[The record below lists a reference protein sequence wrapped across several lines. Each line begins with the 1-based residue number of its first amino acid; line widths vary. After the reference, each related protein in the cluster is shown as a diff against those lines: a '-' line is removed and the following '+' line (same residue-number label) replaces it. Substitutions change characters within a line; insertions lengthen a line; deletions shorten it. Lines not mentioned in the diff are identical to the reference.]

1 MNEIPFNSTNE
12 SPDDYAANA
21 ADDYSTESNEVPND
35 LPDFLADDNLP
46 EKLAEESVQSNA
58 VDPILDGLT
67 DAQKQ
72 AVLCTEGPLL
82 ILAAAGSGKTRV
94 ITRRIAQ
101 IIKQGTPP
109 WSILALTF
117 TNKAAGEMRERV
129 ELQLCGQRPPE
140 QLGPDGNPIKRP
152 VDPRM
157 RGLTITTFH
166 SLCARLLRRYAER
179 ANIPGL
185 KPDYTIY
192 DSSDQMSTMKK
203 VLKEMNLQTTNWPPR
218 TVLSAISNA
227 KNELQDA
234 KTYEANAFDYYAK
247 QIAKIYIK
255 YEAKL
260 NQAGAIDFDD
270 LLLYMVRVLETNPEI
285 RAELNSRWRYLMID
299 EYQDTNSVQFKITSL
314 LAAAPPS
321 LPGVDASSSL
331 PNICVVGDP
340 DQAIYGWRG
349 ADISNILDFEEHFPG
364 AKAILLGENFRS
376 TEYIL
381 AAADTLIKK
390 NDKRRDKPLY
400 TSSEGGEPITVIR
413 VNNER
418 HEGELVTDYFRR
430 LHDEEQVAWKDMA
443 VFYRTNALSRVIE
456 DSMRQSGIPYKI
468 ARGTAF
474 FEREEIKTALS
485 YLRVVANQAD
495 AVSLLRVVNTPT
507 RGIGK
512 TTLDTIQ
519 GACIRA
525 NITLFE
531 GLTRSKE
538 LGLTARAT
546 TSIDKFVTTI
556 NDWTGGGSFMG
567 ATVAS
572 SLHELVENVITESGL
587 EKHYKKQAK
596 ASGAESD
603 EERLDNL
610 SELITSAR
618 DFEREY
624 DPADDPAAFT
634 DVESAQS
641 GEVGKIPE
649 LLAMLRAYLESIA
662 LVADADAVDTGSGC
676 VTLMTLH
683 ASKGLE
689 FPAVAMIALEEG
701 TLPHSRANESQA
713 ELEEE
718 RRLAFVGITRA
729 MKHLQITSANR
740 RTVRGMT
747 ERTIPSRFLEEIGTQ
762 GIIVSDR
769 TDADFGASEY
779 DDAFSSPRS
788 ASSSS
793 AGSFRKGSFAQFSP
807 SGPGS
812 AKNKADLERIDRA
825 RDERLANVV
834 PRKTMSH
841 KAAPPR
847 PSIASMGATGNANK
861 SSSGSGSGSGND
873 ATAAFPQGSIV
884 RHPQF
889 GEGTVMKTTAG
900 SNARV
905 IIEFKSVGRKT
916 LVLEY
921 ARLKRVR

>member
-1 MNEIPFNSTNE
+1 MPI
-12 SPDDYAANA
+12 D
-21 ADDYSTESNEVPND
+21 D
-35 LPDFLADDNLP
+35 LPDFLADDDLP
-46 EKLAEESVQSNA
+46 SKLGQESSHLEP
-58 VDPILDGLT
+58 VDPILDSLT
-67 DAQKQ
+67 EPQKQ
-72 AVLCTEGPLL
+72 AVLHTQGPLL

-101 IIKQGTPP
+101 IIKEGAPP

-129 ELQLCGQRPPE
+129 AIQLCGEQATEEGAPP
-140 QLGPDGNPIKRP
+140 
-152 VDPRM
+152 DPRM

-192 DSSDQMSTMKK
+192 DSSDQMAAMKR
-203 VLKEMNLQTTNWPPR
+203 VLKAMSLQTTNWPPR

-227 KNELQDA
+227 KNELMDA
-234 KTYEANAFDYYAK
+234 KKYEANAFDYYSK
-247 QIAKIYIK
+247 QIAKIYLR
-255 YEAKL
+255 YEATLK
-260 NQAGAIDFDD
+260 QAGAIDFDD
-270 LLLYMVRVLETNPEI
+270 LLVYTVKMLESNEEI
-285 RAELNSRWRYLMID
+285 RAELTGRWRYLMID
-299 EYQDTNSVQFKITSL
+299 EYQDTNSVQFRLTSL
-314 LAAAPPS
+314 LAAAPPP
-321 LPGVDASSSL
+321 LPGMPQESTL

-349 ADISNILDFEEHFPG
+349 ADISNILDFEQHFPG
-364 AKAILLGENFRS
+364 AKTILLGENFRS
-376 TEYIL
+376 SAFIL
-381 AAADTLIKK
+381 SAADALIKK
-390 NDKRRDKPLY
+390 NTKRRDKPLY
-400 TSSEGGEPITVIR
+400 TSTQGGEPINVVR

-418 HEGELVTDYFRR
+418 HEGELVTDWFRR
-430 LHDEEQVAWKDMA
+430 LHDEERIAWKDMA

-456 DSMRQSGIPYKI
+456 DSMRQAGIPYKI

-474 FEREEIKTALS
+474 FDREEIKTAIA
-485 YLRVVANQAD
+485 YLRVIANQSD
-495 AVSLLRVVNTPT
+495 TVSLLRVVNTPT

-512 TTLDTIQ
+512 TTLDVIQ
-519 GACIRA
+519 NAAIRA
-525 NITLFE
+525 NIPLWE

-538 LGLTARAT
+538 LGLSARAV
-546 TSIDKFVTTI
+546 TSIDKFTETV
-556 NDWTGGGSFMG
+556 NEWTGDGSFMG
-567 ATVAS
+567 ASVAT
-572 SLHELVENVITESGL
+572 SLHELVERVITESGL
-587 EKHYKKQAK
+587 EAHYKKQAK

-634 DVESAQS
+634 DPETASS
-641 GEVGKIPE
+641 GEIGKIPE
-649 LLAMLRAYLESIA
+649 LLAMVRAYLESIA
-662 LVADADAVDTGSGC
+662 LVADADAVDSSTGC

-689 FPAVAMIALEEG
+689 FPAVSMIALEEG

-740 RTVRGMT
+740 RTIRGMS
-747 ERTIPSRFLEEIGTQ
+747 ERTIPSRFLEEIGSE
-762 GIIVSDR
+762 GIIMSDQ
-769 TDADFGASEY
+769 TDADFGSSEY
-779 DDAFSSPRS
+779 DDAFGASSPSPSR
-788 ASSSS
+788 
-793 AGSFRKGSFAQFSP
+793 SFRKGSFAQFQP
-807 SGPGS
+807 SS
-812 AKNKADLERIDRA
+812 NKADLDRIERA
-825 RDERLANVV
+825 REQRLANVS
-834 PRKTMSH
+834 PKREMPT
-841 KAAPPR
+841 R
-847 PSIASMGATGNANK
+847 PSIADKLGKTKQPSD
-861 SSSGSGSGSGND
+861 SSGVSG
-873 ATAAFPQGSIV
+873 FPQGSIV

-889 GEGTVMKTTAG
+889 GEGTIMKTTGGA
-900 SNARV
+900 NARV
-905 IIEFKSVGRKT
+905 IVEFKSVGRKT

>member
-1 MNEIPFNSTNE
+1 MPT
-12 SPDDYAANA
+12 D
-21 ADDYSTESNEVPND
+21 D
-35 LPDFLADDNLP
+35 LPDFLADDDLP
-46 EKLAEESVQSNA
+46 SKLDRAQGKG
-58 VDPILDGLT
+58 DPILDGLT
-67 DAQKQ
+67 EPQKQ
-72 AVLCTEGPLL
+72 AVLHTQGPLL

-117 TNKAAGEMRERV
+117 TNKAAEEMRERV
-129 ELQLCGQRPPE
+129 TVQICGPQPPE
-140 QLGPDGNPIKRP
+140 QRTPNGEILKRP
-152 VDPRM
+152 TDPRM

-179 ANIPGL
+179 ANIEGL

-192 DSSDQMSTMKK
+192 DSSDQMAAMKR
-203 VLKEMNLQTTNWPPR
+203 VLKAMSLQATNWPPR

-227 KNELQDA
+227 KNELMNA
-234 KTYEANAFDYYAK
+234 KKYEANAFDYYSK
-247 QIAKIYIK
+247 QIAKIYLR
-255 YEAKL
+255 YEALLK
-260 NQAGAIDFDD
+260 QAGAIDFDD
-270 LLLYMVRVLETNPEI
+270 LLLYAVKMLETNPDI
-285 RAELNSRWRYLMID
+285 RNELASRWRYLMID
-299 EYQDTNSVQFKITSL
+299 EYQDTNSVQFRLTSL
-314 LAAAPPS
+314 LAPPPAP
-321 LPGVDASSSL
+321 LPGMEHKPQS

-349 ADISNILDFEEHFPG
+349 ADISNILDFEDHFPG
-364 AKAILLGENFRS
+364 AKTILLGENFRS
-376 TEYIL
+376 SAFIL
-381 AAADTLIKK
+381 AAADSLIKK
-390 NDKRRDKPLY
+390 NDKRRDKPLF
-400 TSSEGGEPITVIR
+400 TSTTGGEPIAVVR

-418 HEGELVTDYFRR
+418 HEGELVTDYFQR
-430 LHDEEQVAWKDMA
+430 LHDDEGIAWKDMA

-456 DSMRQSGIPYKI
+456 DSMRSAGIPYKI

-474 FEREEIKTALS
+474 FDREEIKTAIA
-485 YLRVVANQAD
+485 YLRVIANQAD
-495 AVSLLRVVNTPT
+495 GISLLRVVNTPT

-512 TTLDTIQ
+512 TTLDIIQ
-519 GACIRA
+519 NAAIRA

-538 LGLTARAT
+538 LGLSPRAV
-546 TSIDKFVTTI
+546 TSIDKFVTMI
-556 NDWTGGGSFMG
+556 NQWTGEGSFMG
-567 ATVAS
+567 ASVAS
-572 SLHELVENVITESGL
+572 TLHELVERVITESGL
-587 EKHYKKQAK
+587 EAHYKKQAK
-596 ASGAESD
+596 ASGSESD

-610 SELITSAR
+610 SELITSAK

-624 DPADDPAAFT
+624 DPANDPAAFT
-634 DVESAQS
+634 DPEAATTGDIGQV
-641 GEVGKIPE
+641 PE

-662 LVADADAVDTGSGC
+662 LVADADAVDTTSGS

-740 RTVRGMT
+740 RTIRGMT
-747 ERTIPSRFLEEIGTQ
+747 ERTIPSRFLEEIGTE
-762 GIIVSDR
+762 GIIVSDQ
-769 TDADFGASEY
+769 TDADLGAGEY
-779 DDAFSSPRS
+779 DDAFAPGHSSALR
-788 ASSSS
+788 SSSN
-793 AGSFRKGSFAQFSP
+793 SFRKGSFAGFSP
-807 SGPGS
+807 TSGPGS
-812 AKNKADLERIDRA
+812 PKHKTDLDKISRA
-825 RDERLANVV
+825 REQRLANIV
-834 PRKTMSH
+834 PRPT
-841 KAAPPR
+841 
-847 PSIASMGATGNANK
+847 IASTHNTPTPSMPSKASPNA
-861 SSSGSGSGSGND
+861 GS
-873 ATAAFPQGSIV
+873 AFPQGCTV

-905 IIEFKSVGRKT
+905 IVEFKSVGRKT